1 MCMRLYVQVLFLIFV
16 KCIFVSCQTAQVPPV
31 THAAS
36 AGGDGPPKLGEAAA
50 SSSSSSSSSSS
61 AGAGGVGGVGCKQVC
76 KRISQKQSPTVVAL
90 KAELPSGLEVIIL
103 ILADNETWVRAKVW
117 QTVSNPIWVAHIREF
132 AGLRSSSDIIK
143 LYKGYNRGSIYNGAG
158 QGDMFCLLM

>member
-1 MCMRLYVQVLFLIFV
+1 M
-16 KCIFVSCQTAQVPPV
+16 

-50 SSSSSSSSSSS
+50 SSSSSSGAPSS
-61 AGAGGVGGVGCKQVC
+61 AGGVGCKQVC
-76 KRISQKQSPTVVAL
+76 KRISQKQSPTVAAL
-90 KAELPSGLEVIIL
+90 KAELPSGLEVIIR

-117 QTVSNPIWVAHIREF
+117 QTVRNPIWVAHIREY

-143 LYKGYNRGSIYNGAG
+143 FYKGYNNGAYI
-158 QGDMFCLLM
+158 MVLAKVTCFVCLRVFDFGVLTS